1 MSWNRF
7 TLSVRCY
14 LISNY
19 ICLKS
24 FKDSDGKEYVYKE
37 PKLTALPEIS
47 QRLNHKYEQKYG
59 NVKLIQ
65 DSTKVCSYLSVH
77 LFALSFLLHFLCLL

>member
-1 MSWNRF
+1 M
-7 TLSVRCY
+7 
-14 LISNY
+14 
-19 ICLKS
+19 

-47 QRLNHKYEQKYG
+47 QRLSHKYEQKYG

-65 DSTKVCSYLSVH
+65 DSSKVCLHSVT
-77 LFALSFLLHFLCLL
+77 FFLTLDVGSANGQRRNWAKSLKINGG